1 MILYFT
7 FRDCLFTAAL
17 FEELFKLNVPAIA
30 DLACKLPNYAFDPN
44 VHPFRRSKAV
54 EFLIIFWKNNRI
66 LQEMN
71 EEFCDQL
78 RKMSKR
84 LYKGCLKVSCVKH
97 IYDRFNSLGYPFA
110 QVLYC
115 CMESLYY

>member
-1 MILYFT
+1 MSYFI

-84 LYKGCLKVSCVKH
+84 LYKGCLKVSCLNKS
-97 IYDRFNSLGYPFA
+97 DSLAFFSRLLITMGFYIK
-110 QVLYC
+110 L
-115 CMESLYY
+115 L